1 MTLYGGIE
9 GGGTK
14 FVCAIGTG
22 PGDLRAEMRFPTTT
36 PDETL
41 EQVVAFFKQQEQ
53 KLGRLTSI
61 GMASFG
67 PIDPRTW
74 FL

>member
-22 PGDLRAEMRFPTTT
+22 PDQIVAETSFPTTT
-36 PDETL
+36 
-41 EQVVAFFKQQEQ
+41 
-53 KLGRLTSI
+53 G
-61 GMASFG
+61 FG
-67 PIDPRTW
+67 SDDWRGDCLFSRP
-74 FL
+74 